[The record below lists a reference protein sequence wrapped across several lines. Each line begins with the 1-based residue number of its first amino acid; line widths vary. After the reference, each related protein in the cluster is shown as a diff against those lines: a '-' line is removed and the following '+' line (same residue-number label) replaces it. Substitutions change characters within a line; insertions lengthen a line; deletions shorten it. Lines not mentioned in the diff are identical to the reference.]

1 MVNLLTGPKG
11 SGKTQQM
18 IEQANKQAK
27 NVKVMSF
34 LSKRLIAIP
43 QVLHLTF
50 VQSVWMIFHLLQ
62 IPRST
67 LVSYME
73 CIAPTMILSAFLS
86 MVF

>member
-27 NVKVMSF
+27 ECKGNVV

-43 QVLHLTF
+43 QVLHLIS
-50 VQSVWMIFHLLQ
+50 VQFVWMIFHLLR
-62 IPRST
+62 IPMST

-73 CIAPTMILSAFLS
+73 CIAPTTILSAFLS

>member
-1 MVNLLTGPKG
+1 MVNLLTGPKVAE
-11 SGKTQQM
+11 KHNKF
-18 IEQANKQAK
+18 IEQLTSKRK

-43 QVLHLTF
+43 QVLHLIS

-62 IPRST
+62 IPMST